1 MTKPKLI
8 IEVRVN
14 EGTMRAK
21 NPNVPWTADE
31 IAEDVHA
38 CVEQGASIIHYHAR
52 TPDGGSSADPAEYVA
67 IERAIR
73 QRGDVITMPTLGALM
88 AAPPGRISHIEEMA
102 KDPAT
107 RPDCVPIDVITTMMA
122 LYDEDTGEFRAE
134 DRVYENSVATLK
146 RLCDGVKTVGV
157 KPVAMLWNIAS
168 IRVARALKKLGYF
181 DDPLYCE
188 IILFGG
194 MTMAF
199 GHPSTVRGL
208 HSMLD
213 FMPRDETWHW
223 SAHGHSNT
231 LGIAAAAIEAGGHV
245 TLGLGD
251 YPYPELGT
259 PTNADLV
266 RFVAQMARAMGRE
279 VATVAEAREMIGM
292 HR

>member
-1 MTKPKLI
+1 MAKPKLI

-14 EGTMRAK
+14 EGTMRTK

-31 IAEDVHA
+31 IGDDVLA

-52 TPDGGSSADPAEYVA
+52 TPDGGSSAEPAEYVA

-73 QRGDVITMPTLGALM
+73 QRCDVITMPTLGALM

-107 RPDCVPIDVITTMMA
+107 RPDCVPIDVITTIMA
-122 LYDEDTGEFRAE
+122 LYNEDTGEFRGE

-146 RLCDGVKTVGV
+146 RLCDGVKAVGV

-168 IRVARALKKLGYF
+168 IRVAQALKKLGHF

-194 MTMAF
+194 MTMAY

-231 LGIAAAAIEAGGHV
+231 LGIAAASIEAGGHV

-259 PTNADLV
+259 PTNAELV
-266 RFVAQMARAMGRE
+266 AFVAQMARAMGRE
-279 VATVAEAREMIGM
+279 VATVAEAREMVGM